1 MTKPVLGRADSAPS
15 TQIDTFAVDGIIEQ
29 VMFESSE
36 LLAICPVTDG
46 PDVYDITVT
55 YTPVALCIE
64 TKSLKLYLQT
74 FRDEGIFAEHLAPRI
89 AGHLAEAVG
98 TSVHVSLRQH
108 VRGGIVTTV
117 SAVAPS

>member
-1 MTKPVLGRADSAPS
+1 MTKPVLGRADSVPS

-29 VMFESSE
+29 VTFESSE

-55 YTPVALCIE
+55 YTPAERCIE

-89 AGHLAEAVG
+89 AGHLAASVG
-98 TSVHVSLRQH
+98 TSVRVVLRQH

-117 SAVAPS
+117 SATAPS

>member
-1 MTKPVLGRADSAPS
+1 MTKPVLGRPDSVPS
-15 TQIDTFAVDGIIEQ
+15 LQIDTFPVDGALEKVI
-29 VMFESSE
+29 FESSE

-55 YTPVALCIE
+55 YTPATHCIE

-89 AGHLAEAVG
+89 AGHLAAAVG
-98 TSVHVSLRQH
+98 TTVRVVLRQH